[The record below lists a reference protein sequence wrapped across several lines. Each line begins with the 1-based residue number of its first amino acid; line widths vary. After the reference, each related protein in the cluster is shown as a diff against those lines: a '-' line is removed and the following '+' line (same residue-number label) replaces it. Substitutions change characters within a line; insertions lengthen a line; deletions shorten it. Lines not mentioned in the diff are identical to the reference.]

1 MKECVSFAESTRL
14 FMLGTNGV
22 IKKKKKKHPCP
33 TSYSEL
39 EQHSR
44 QKNANAIAKLFSA
57 RASRGQAAHT
67 PVMQQETCA
76 ASQPMIKG
84 EGFYHPSLRAAAN
97 SGGAEGAQSSL
108 SALLLSGWASTAPAS
123 PLPN

>member
-1 MKECVSFAESTRL
+1 MKECASFAESTRL
-14 FMLGTNGV
+14 FLLGINGV
-22 IKKKKKKHPCP
+22 IRKKKKKHPCP

-44 QKNANAIAKLFSA
+44 QKNANAIVKLFSA
-57 RASRGQAAHT
+57 RASRGQAVHT
-67 PVMQQETCA
+67 PVVQETCT
-76 ASQPMIKG
+76 ASQPMTKG

-97 SGGAEGAQSSL
+97 SGRAEGAQSSL
-108 SALLLSGWASTAPAS
+108 SALLSGWASTAPAS